1 MGETVSDTKM
11 LHDNNTFYSSIEEE
25 LVNLKG
31 QLWSQWDQLIGNS
44 NKGNNDVSIVN
55 EVDNETLSLI
65 NKNTLT
71 FESLIET
78 LIVAFN
84 QSNISS
90 LTLSWERSP
99 SFKKYDKLSLTKNG
113 LSPSDTMIS
122 GLRDIDS
129 NNSNPLSLED
139 SYFKILSHINW
150 LHGYKLQLKQTIL
163 SIRDG
168 NLDQLTKLTH
178 NSVESPPLPLSLLRP
193 SPSSLSSSSPQKP
206 EYYTESNK
214 QSTRDQLL
222 NKTQQ
227 LTNNLIKSN
236 TLLQSSILQSD
247 LNLDNLKQQT
257 QSLNQIQD
265 KYSQLETVFN
275 KTNRLVKSLETAS
288 NQEKRD
294 VYISLGFL
302 ALVISWVVW
311 RRIFKGPTKLFLW
324 LLFKFFK
331 GILVSVGVV
340 QKFTSKDNIL
350 TVPNAITDAIMTTGA
365 SLTNSNTATDI
376 TASLEQAVD
385 DAINRILLH
394 DEL

>member
-1 MGETVSDTKM
+1 M

-31 QLWSQWDQLIGNS
+31 QLWSQWDQLIGNG
-44 NKGNNDVSIVN
+44 NKGNNDASIAN
-55 EVDNETLSLI
+55 EVDNETLFLI
-65 NKNTLT
+65 NKNVLA

-99 SFKKYDKLSLTKNG
+99 SFKKYDTLSLTKNG
-113 LSPSDTMIS
+113 LSPSDTMVS
-122 GLRDIDS
+122 GSRDIDS
-129 NNSNPLSLED
+129 NNSNPPSLED

-168 NLDQLTKLTH
+168 NLDQLTELTH
-178 NSVESPPLPLSLLRP
+178 NSVESSPLPLSL
-193 SPSSLSSSSPQKP
+193 PQKP

-214 QSTRDQLL
+214 QLTRDQLL

-247 LNLDNLKQQT
+247 LNLDDLKQQT

-265 KYSQLETVFN
+265 KYSQLEVVFN

-302 ALVISWVVW
+302 ALAISWVVW

-340 QKFTSKDNIL
+340 QKITSKDNIL

-365 SLTNSNTATDI
+365 SLTVSNTATDI